1 MMFDKKQ
8 IMSKIKKQEKFDPT
22 TADPE
27 TLEFRRKCKKF
38 KKQLMG
44 TGIKIGQKT
53 FYFGGAGPDNLLLH
67 FFVSGADTTQVSA
80 GKLWVI
86 WGKENP
92 LIRKILLSEIEKI
105 KMYDSNEVLNDVSLK
120 EEYQRTKTK
129 VQPTSAKELGFI
141 PASEYYK
148 AGY

>member
-1 MMFDKKQ
+1 MFTKEEV
-8 IMSKIKKQEKFDPT
+8 MSKIRKQEKFDPS
-22 TADPE
+22 TATPE
-27 TLEFRRKCKKF
+27 TLEFRRKCRKF

-44 TGIKIGQKT
+44 TGIRTGNKM
-53 FYFGGAGPDNLLLH
+53 FYFGGAGPDSILLH
-67 FFVSGADTTQVSA
+67 FFISGADITQASG

-105 KMYDSNEVLNDVSLK
+105 KMYGRNEVLNDVSLK

-129 VQPTSAKELGFI
+129 VQPTSAKELGFV
-141 PASEYYK
+141 PASKYYK

>member
-1 MMFDKKQ
+1 MFTKQQ
-8 IMSKIKKQEKFDPT
+8 IMDKIKKQEKFDPT
-22 TADPE
+22 TASSE
-27 TLEFRRKCKKF
+27 TLELRRKCRKF

-44 TGIKIGQKT
+44 TGIKVGNKT

-67 FFVSGADTTQVSA
+67 FFVSGADTTQASG

-92 LIRKILLSEIEKI
+92 LIRKTLLSEIEKI
-105 KMYDSNEVLNDVSLK
+105 QINGKNEVLNDVSLK

-129 VQPTSAKELGFI
+129 VQPSSAEQLGFI